1 MRQKQEGSGCR
12 AECRPFLRHLAGLTP
27 VLRHMNK
34 NMPGILGLLL
44 SVLHSPGRLLRG
56 NGKRVFP
63 NEEAAISWSF
73 VPRVC
78 KPKQHLGL
86 TQMAR
91 QAPLLLRAQP
101 GRDTGSLDGAKRQSQ
116 LPLRLD
122 LEGTRNVKSFE
133 AGIAKCGLS
142 SFSFRF
148 RCEKEIGAP
157 VPHKIAGSSP
167 SQSPWA

>member
-1 MRQKQEGSGCR
+1 M
-12 AECRPFLRHLAGLTP
+12 
-27 VLRHMNK
+27 
-34 NMPGILGLLL
+34 
-44 SVLHSPGRLLRG
+44 
-56 NGKRVFP
+56 
-63 NEEAAISWSF
+63 
-73 VPRVC
+73 PRVC

-86 TQMAR
+86 TQMDKASPSSA
-91 QAPLLLRAQP
+91 QAQP

-116 LPLRLD
+116 LSFLLD

-167 SQSPWA
+167 SESPWA